1 MKEPLV
7 SITMAAYN
15 VDEFIEE
22 SINSILSQTFKNFE
36 LICFDD
42 GSTDN
47 TLEILKKYETRDSR
61 IQVIAKNSNEG
72 LAVARNKSLKL
83 ARGKYVLFLDADDL
97 FDETLL
103 EKAFEVIEKEQS
115 DIIYWDYVTF
125 YNTNEIEKLKI
136 KKSDLLNV
144 DKHDKKMLLKR
155 PSFAWVKLI
164 RTEKARELKIHFPKG
179 YTRQDIPVHWNLV
192 TQIDKVSILP
202 ERLAYYRQQP
212 NATTTKK
219 DKRLF
224 DLAYVMDITRE
235 FLIEK
240 NLYAQYKDEF
250 LRQRLNLLSGMY
262 YSISKNLKK
271 EALTLIA
278 ERLGHDETEYINSNN
293 DLRVNSRLFFKAYQ
307 GSVIHKVLYI
317 SRLYIR
323 LIYRFIKD

>member
-1 MKEPLV
+1 MI
-7 SITMAAYN
+7 SILLAAYN
-15 VDEFIEE
+15 IDLFVTEALD
-22 SINSILSQTFKNFE
+22 SILSQTFKNFE

-61 IQVIAKNSNEG
+61 IQVIAKKSNEG
-72 LAVARNKSLKL
+72 LAVARNESLKL

-103 EKAFEVIEKEQS
+103 EKAFDVIEKEQS

-125 YNTNEIEKLKI
+125 YKTNEIEKLKI
-136 KKSDLLNV
+136 KKSDLLNIDV
-144 DKHDKKMLLKR
+144 CDKQMWLRR
-155 PSFAWVKLI
+155 PSFTCVKMI

-179 YTRQDIPVHWNLV
+179 LTRQDIPVHWNLV
-192 TQIDKVSILP
+192 TQLDKVSVLP
-202 ERLAYYRQQP
+202 ERLIYYRQQP
-212 NATTTKK
+212 NATTAKK

-224 DLAYVMDITRE
+224 DLAYVMDITKE

-240 NLYAQYKDEF
+240 ILYAQYKDEF

-262 YSISKNLKK
+262 DSITKNLKN
-271 EALTLIA
+271 EALTLIT
-278 ERLGHDETEYINSNN
+278 ERLGHDETKYINSNS

-323 LIYRFIKD
+323 LVYRFIKD